1 MNAIIFKNI
10 SWTGVTE
17 GETNQGNCVA
27 SNDVFSEL
35 RPRSDWHHYK
45 LLHHFSS
52 VTNAAMQRYLETSL
66 SLLHLPIHAH
76 SPTDTHRHLMCTANF
91 HNVLKD
97 MRNYFKRLITI
108 TAFFILSCRL
118 QRLLESSLTLSY
130 LLIKHRI
137 MAYRLPLW
145 VCPHL
150 KTLCKIIVC
159 FWWRG
164 EINTAAVSLCYML
177 YFHNDHMK
185 VTDILGE
192 HSLEVFPL
200 RRIWLI

>member
-108 TAFFILSCRL
+108 TAFFYTVLQIAETPWKLAYPFISSDKTQDYGLQTSTTGLSSSKNTVQNHCV
-118 QRLLESSLTLSY
+118 LLMERRNKYCSCIP
-130 LLIKHRI
+130 LL
-137 MAYRLPLW
+137 Y
-145 VCPHL
+145 V
-150 KTLCKIIVC
+150 
-159 FWWRG
+159 
-164 EINTAAVSLCYML
+164 
-177 YFHNDHMK
+177 
-185 VTDILGE
+185 
-192 HSLEVFPL
+192 VFP
-200 RRIWLI
+200 